1 MLPSNMCSCAR
12 SVNRCLWDT
21 NSKYHSFNPLKGPHS
36 SPRERDT
43 GCAGLRFLFA
53 HNSKEVLNGKDSFSS
68 PISSGDTRSPKKM
81 TIPPAN
87 CTAAVTRKAYWKR
100 EERGIAYT
108 SGILVRPR
116 SLEAHVGKVRTGSRG
131 RGIGKEMNTECSGHA
146 RHGAVSLVFS
156 MHCALE
162 AQRGQLRSQPH

>member
-1 MLPSNMCSCAR
+1 
-12 SVNRCLWDT
+12 
-21 NSKYHSFNPLKGPHS
+21 
-36 SPRERDT
+36 
-43 GCAGLRFLFA
+43 
-53 HNSKEVLNGKDSFSS
+53 
-68 PISSGDTRSPKKM
+68 M

-100 EERGIAYT
+100 EERGIAYS

-116 SLEAHVGKVRTGSRG
+116 SLEAHIGRSGTGAGG

-146 RHGAVSLVFS
+146 RHGAVSLVS
-156 MHCALE
+156 STHCPLE